1 MRNHPADIENT
12 AAFRA
17 TWNAMDRSMVVAE
30 FSIDRRLQHANRNF
44 LDLLGYSE
52 HAAQGQLHQDFCLA
66 QEVAS
71 ADYELFWQSLQ
82 NGEPL
87 SKQCARRHQDGSVR
101 WLEANYSPVLDD
113 AKHVV
118 GVVKVAI
125 DVTERVRREHLLQAR
140 NERLAL
146 VADAT
151 DNAVLLLDDAWKIS
165 NVNTGFTRMLG
176 WSREEVLG
184 RNSIDLLCISMETDL
199 KALYSQQL
207 MTGQVVQREELVH
220 GRDGQR
226 YWVRVASHPVMN
238 AEGVIEQ
245 VVTVLGDVT
254 GKKLYA
260 EFQRKVLEAMVREQP
275 LCDVLDMVCRE
286 VERIA
291 PDVCSSILAV
301 DEDRTLRPLAAPH
314 LPKSFSDAL
323 NGSPI
328 GPMAGS
334 CGTAA
339 FRNEAVFVDDIET
352 DPLWTEPFKSMALSL
367 GLKACW
373 SAPIHA
379 TDGKVIGTFAFYFR
393 RRVVATAFHQK
404 LVNVCIHLCVMAM
417 EREQSRSMI
426 RQLAFYDGLTG
437 LPNRSLLLA
446 KADHVLTE
454 ASRGATSFAVLF
466 IDLDR
471 FKQVNDS
478 LGHPA
483 GDTLLRDVAL
493 SIRQG
498 LRGMDILGRL
508 SGDEFVVVVP
518 QVDVPQITDRV
529 EKLQVLLSSSKT
541 LDGVTVSPSA
551 SIGIAMFPSDGR
563 DMETLIQRADMAMA
577 QAKASGRGRFR
588 FFSLEMNELV
598 QQRLLMENLLHD
610 ALKYKRLRLAFQPQ
624 VDITTGHLSGV
635 EALARWSDPVLGEVS
650 PARFIPL
657 AEECGLIGELGAWAL
672 QEACRW
678 LGRWRDEG
686 LRIPSVSVNLSP
698 TSFHNLALPDLIA
711 RTLDEHHLEPKDLTL
726 EITESMLLDSNPST
740 LKTLAEVHC
749 LGIKISM
756 DDFGTGYSCL
766 SYLRRLP
773 VSELKLD
780 KSFVAD
786 LEGDAAARALSHA
799 ILRMGESLQLT
810 VVAEGVETGFQ
821 YRLLKEQGY
830 HVAQG
835 YLISKPLTPEDFRQ
849 WLSANGRN
857 DEFTTTPGS

>member
-1 MRNHPADIENT
+1 MSSHPADIQNT
-12 AAFRA
+12 AAFCA
-17 TWNAMDRSMVVAE
+17 TWDAMDRSMVVAE
-30 FSIDRRLQHANRNF
+30 FGIDRRLQRANRNF
-44 LDLLGYSE
+44 LHLLGYSE
-52 HAAQGQLHQDFCLA
+52 SAAQGQLHRAFCLER
-66 QEVAS
+66 EVAS

-87 SKQCARRHQDGSVR
+87 SKRCVRRHQDGSVR
-101 WLEANYSPVLDD
+101 WLEATYSPVLDD
-113 AKHVV
+113 ARHVV

-125 DVTERVRREHLLQAR
+125 DVTERVRREHLLQVR

-151 DNAVLLLDDAWKIS
+151 DDAVFLLDAAWQIS
-165 NVNTGFTRMLG
+165 DVNAGFTRMLG
-176 WSREEVLG
+176 WSREEVLR
-184 RNSIDLLCISMETDL
+184 RNSIDLLCIPMETDL
-199 KALYSQQL
+199 KALYRQQL
-207 MTGQVVQREELVH
+207 MTGQVVRREELVH

-226 YWVRVASHPVMN
+226 YWASVTSHPVVN
-238 AEGVIEQ
+238 AEGVVEQ
-245 VVTVLGDVT
+245 VVTVLSDIT
-254 GKKLYA
+254 GRRLYA
-260 EFQRKVLEAMVREQP
+260 ELQRKVLEAMAREQP

-301 DEDRTLRPLAAPH
+301 DEARTLRPLAAPH

-323 NGSPI
+323 NGLPI
-328 GPMAGS
+328 GPMVGS

-352 DPLWTEPFKSMALSL
+352 DPLWAPYKSLALPL

-373 SAPIHA
+373 STPIHA

-393 RRVVATAFHQK
+393 QRATSTAFHQK
-404 LVNVCIHLCVMAM
+404 LVDACIHLCAMAM

-446 KADHVLTE
+446 KADHVLAE
-454 ASRGATSFAVLF
+454 AAREATSFAVLF

-483 GDTLLRDVAL
+483 GDTLLRDVAQ
-493 SIRQG
+493 SVRQG
-498 LRGMDILGRL
+498 LRGVDILGRL

-518 QVDVPQITDRV
+518 QVDVPQITDLV
-529 EKLQVLLSSSKT
+529 ERLQVLLSSSKT
-541 LDGVTVSPSA
+541 LDGVTLSPSA
-551 SIGIAMFPSDGR
+551 SMGIAMFPSDGR
-563 DMETLIQRADMAMA
+563 DMETLIQRADMAMY

-598 QQRLLMENLLHD
+598 QQRLLMESLLRD
-610 ALKYKRLRLAFQPQ
+610 ALKHKRLRLAFQPQ
-624 VDITTGHLSGV
+624 IDFTTGHLSGV
-635 EALARWSDPVLGEVS
+635 EALARWTDPVLGEVS

-672 QEACRW
+672 HEACRW
-678 LGRWRDEG
+678 LGCWRDEG

-711 RTLDEHHLEPKDLTL
+711 RTLDEHHLEPQDLTL
-726 EITESMLLDSNPST
+726 EITENMLLDTNPST
-740 LKTLAEVHC
+740 LKTLDAVHRH
-749 LGIKISM
+749 GVRISM
-756 DDFGTGYSCL
+756 DDFGTGYSSL

-786 LEGDAAARALSHA
+786 IEGDAAAQALSHA

-835 YLISKPLTPEDFRQ
+835 YLISKPLAPEDFRQ
-849 WLSANGRN
+849 WLQEATGETIIG
-857 DEFTTTPGS
+857 DLQ